1 MIPNTSFAFYAIC
14 FTQYARARM
23 LRQALSAGFGSS
35 QIQKFVW
42 WAPVTDPSLTEITNG
57 SHHGHSSGI
66 GTCKPD
72 KWTPEKHLL
81 GFTHILSVTC
91 MFDHAVALSHALLFP
106 TLGAHWQ
113 SLDLRIF
120 QVKYAELQNSHSH
133 RSSRRLGSSVSFR
146 TCRTPLWS
154 CKAWVGFNRWPP
166 VWDVQGNITI
176 CHLSMWSTCC
186 TTISLS
192 HISPFSLSD
201 CSTRYSG
208 TFQLCWDDPSSPPSD
223 LFLSVGLSFCR
234 AFSADQSSFLAS
246 LIFCKYKISSTN
258 ISLPTNG
265 LDTMLIPLLCYEIY
279 GLFFKCNFK
288 C

>member
-23 LRQALSAGFGSS
+23 LRQALSAGFSSS
-35 QIQKFVW
+35 QIQKFAW
-42 WAPVTDPSLTEITNG
+42 WAPVTDPSLTKITNG

-72 KWTPEKHLL
+72 EWASKQHSF
-81 GFTHILSVTC
+81 GFTHILIVTC

-113 SLDLRIF
+113 SLNLRTF
-120 QVKYAELQNSHSH
+120 QVKCAEPHSRSH
-133 RSSRRLGSSVSFR
+133 RSSKRLGSSASFR

-154 CKAWVGFNRWPP
+154 CKACVGFKGDHLFETVKVILPNATCQCE
-166 VWDVQGNITI
+166 VHAVQQF
-176 CHLSMWSTCC
+176 LSLTY
-186 TTISLS
+186 LL
-192 HISPFSLSD
+192 FSLSD
-201 CSTRYSG
+201 CSTWYSG

-234 AFSADQSSFLAS
+234 AFSADQSSSSAS
-246 LIFCKYKISSTN
+246 LIFCKYKISSTD
-258 ISLPTNG
+258 ISLPTNDLG
-265 LDTMLIPLLCYEIY
+265 TY
-279 GLFFKCNFK
+279 
-288 C
+288 